1 MHTTQKQKNP
11 ITNPHNLIK
20 EWAEDMNRHLSKR
33 DITDGQL
40 DIKRCSI
47 PLSTR
52 ERQIKITIRQH
63 PHICQKGH
71 QQKDK
76 KKQTSVRMLKKK
88 KKKEPFCPTAK
99 KVNWCSHCG
108 KQYEGSSKNLKRELP
123 YDPAIPLLGIFQR
136 K

>member
-52 ERQIKITIRQH
+52 ERQIKITIR
-63 PHICQKGH
+63 
-71 QQKDK
+71 
-76 KKQTSVRMLKKK
+76 
-88 KKKEPFCPTAK
+88 
-99 KVNWCSHCG
+99 
-108 KQYEGSSKNLKRELP
+108 
-123 YDPAIPLLGIFQR
+123 
-136 K
+136 